1 MEQFKDIL
9 TIEPHI
15 NINYEPKSIAS
26 SMLAK
31 VDRLMILNL
40 KFRIPRIM
48 NRRQSLN
55 WIRHEKSKLV

>member
-1 MEQFKDIL
+1 MKQYEDII
-9 TIEPHI
+9 TTEPHI

-26 SMLAK
+26 SMLAQ

-40 KFRIPRIM
+40 KLRIPKHM

-55 WIRHEKSKLV
+55 WIRRKQ